1 MRKRNVILG
10 SVVAA
15 ACVGGGII
23 SVTSGA
29 FAGSPMGIWH
39 PAMGVHKFDP
49 DGPTEMMDRD
59 KAPLAPASSVSPSTD
74 ATPDP
79 SESPSS
85 SESPSEEASSTADPS
100 ETESETPGDASKS
113 PAATE
118 SASAD
123 PAPSTAT
130 VDPSQGGSTTAD
142 PEPTGSA
149 TSSSRPAVP
158 VTSATRSAPATHTPS
173 AKVVHRR
180 HSVVRGHNNR
190 GNTND
195 DTNGYRDRSR
205 SMRDES
211 GLVRVR
217 GNSRSD
223 NSGVSHRGVSDT
235 GGADSHGGNYH
246 ASTRTLPHTGA

>member
-113 PAATE
+113 PAA
-118 SASAD
+118 
-123 PAPSTAT
+123 
-130 VDPSQGGSTTAD
+130 
-142 PEPTGSA
+142 
-149 TSSSRPAVP
+149 P

-173 AKVVHRR
+173 TKVVHRR